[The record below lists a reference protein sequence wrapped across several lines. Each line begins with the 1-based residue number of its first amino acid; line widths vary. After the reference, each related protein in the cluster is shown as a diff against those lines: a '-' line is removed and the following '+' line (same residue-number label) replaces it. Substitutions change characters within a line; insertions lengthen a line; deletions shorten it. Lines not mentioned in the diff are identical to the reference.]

1 MSRTRVYSDDTIAV
15 ISRFFAAIDAL
26 VAMKKIRGK
35 ATYCRIAN
43 INRLNFYSQSKDISK
58 GYFQVSWLIPMVRDY
73 NISSD
78 WILLGKG
85 DMFRKIPASK

>member
-43 INRLNFYSQSKDISK
+43 INRLNFDTQSKDYSR
-58 GYFQVSWLIPMVRDY
+58 GFFQVSWVIPLIKDF

-78 WILLGKG
+78 WLLLGKG
-85 DMFRKIPASK
+85 DMFKKD

>member
-1 MSRTRVYSDDTIAV
+1 MSRTRVYTDDTIAI
-15 ISRFFAAIDAL
+15 ISRFFAAVDAL
-26 VAMKKIRGK
+26 VAMKKIKGK
-35 ATYCRIAN
+35 ASYCRIAD
-43 INRLNFYSQSKDISK
+43 INRLNFDSQSKDYTK

-85 DMFRKIPASK
+85 EMFDKQV

>member
-43 INRLNFYSQSKDISK
+43 INRLNFDTQSKDYSR
-58 GYFQVSWLIPMVRDY
+58 GYFQVSWVIPLIKDF

-78 WILLGKG
+78 WLLLGKG
-85 DMFRKIPASK
+85 DMFKKD

>member
-1 MSRTRVYSDDTIAV
+1 MSRTRVYTDDTIAI

-43 INRLNFYSQSKDISK
+43 INRLNFDTQSKDYSR
-58 GYFQVSWLIPMVRDY
+58 GFFQVSWVIPLIKDF

-78 WILLGKG
+78 WLLLGKG
-85 DMFRKIPASK
+85 DMFKKD